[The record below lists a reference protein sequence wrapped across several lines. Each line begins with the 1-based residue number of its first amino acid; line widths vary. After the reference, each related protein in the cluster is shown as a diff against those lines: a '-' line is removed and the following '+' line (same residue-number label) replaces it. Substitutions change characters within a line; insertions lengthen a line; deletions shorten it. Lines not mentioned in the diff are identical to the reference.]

1 MLMNKKQKTTI
12 IIGLGIIL
20 LMGLIPPWKCTFSI
34 ASGGSQEIPYPRVER
49 PAGYGFIF
57 YPPSPV
63 RVTRSGNFSGF
74 MMASSYWSV
83 RLDITRLF
91 IQWVVVAIAVAG
103 ICLFLKEDEKGSR

>member
-1 MLMNKKQKTTI
+1 MRMNKKQRTII

-20 LMGLIPPWKCTFSI
+20 LMGVIPPWKCAFSL
-34 ASGGSQEIPYPRVER
+34 AHLSRLER

-63 RVTRSGNFSGF
+63 TVAKSKEFLSDGDMRNPSF
-74 MMASSYWSV
+74 WSV
-83 RLDITRLF
+83 RLDTTRLF

-103 ICLFLKEDEKGSR
+103 LCLVLKEDERERL